1 MLIKRFAA
9 LSSCFLEA
17 GLKKAVVT
25 IPAGVSGLAAAAT
38 LLCATGTAAQAPP
51 MDEPI
56 PPDPAVVTGTLDN
69 GLTFFI
75 HQNDQPENRA
85 ELRLVVNAGSI
96 LEDDDQL
103 GLAHFVEHMAFNGTE
118 NFEKQALVE
127 YLESIGMRFGPDI
140 NAYTGFDETVYMLQ
154 VPMDDPEV
162 LSTAFQILVDWAS
175 GVLFDPEEVDKERGV
190 VIEEWRGRRGGQ
202 ARIQDQ
208 QVPLMFHGSRYAER
222 LPIGDPEILRTAP
235 AEGLQR
241 FYEDWYRPDLMAVIA
256 VGDFDAAEIE
266 ATIRDRFGGLQGP
279 AEPRPRTEAEVP
291 LKHEPLISIASDP
304 EVLGSRVGVI
314 YKQTPS
320 PNGTLGDFRQS
331 RVRSLYTGIIN
342 RRLSELQVQA
352 DPPFLG
358 AGIGIG
364 GSGVRGMDAVQL
376 SANVAD
382 NGVQR
387 GLETVLTEAERVLR
401 HGFTAGELER
411 QKASMTR
418 AYQSRLAEVENRE
431 SGMLA
436 SRYINV
442 FLEGNPYP
450 SVEVEMMLV
459 NALLPGITLEEVNA
473 VGQGWMGEPGRVILV
488 STPEKEG
495 IESPSE
501 DEMNTIFAS
510 VSAKEIAPYVDA
522 EVDAPLVAGTPSG
535 SPVVSEETVDE
546 VGVTIWELENGVRVV
561 FKPTDFKDDEVLF
574 SATSPGGTSLA
585 PDEMLTDVEG
595 ATTAVQQGGIGEF
608 DQIELRKKLTG
619 KRVRVSPSI
628 GELTEGINGMASPQD
643 LETAFQLIYLYFT
656 APRRDETAFAAF
668 KAQSAGMLSNIG
680 NSPQFVLMD
689 TVLSTM
695 SQGHPRAPGSMAE
708 ALMALQDAD
717 LDVALDFYRDRFADA
732 SDFTFYFVGAFD
744 LEGIRP
750 LVETYLGGL
759 PNLGR
764 EETWVDHGLDP
775 PPGVIE
781 KVVYKGLEPQSQTQ
795 IIFSGDGEY
804 SREESVVVGVM
815 AEILQIR
822 LRELLREDLGG
833 TYGVSVQGSLDYR
846 PDEEYAVMI
855 QFGSAPERAEEL
867 SAVVFEEIERLKA
880 EGPDAETVAN
890 VRETQRR
897 GKETDLREN
906 NYWRSQLSARESL
919 GIDIRTI
926 PEYDMIE
933 SWTAEQVRQ
942 ALIRYLRLDQYA
954 KFVLLP
960 EKKIP

>member
-1 MLIKRFAA
+1 MFDTRFPTFSSPVRGACRERAVGIATVAMPA
-9 LSSCFLEA
+9 L
-17 GLKKAVVT
+17 V
-25 IPAGVSGLAAAAT
+25 AAAT
-38 LLCATGTAAQAPP
+38 LLCAASAAAQVPA

-103 GLAHFVEHMAFNGTE
+103 GLAHFVEHMAFNGTQ
-118 NFEKQALVE
+118 NFEKQALVD

-190 VIEEWRGRRGGQ
+190 VIEEWRARRGGQ

-235 AEGLQR
+235 TEVLRR

-279 AEPRPRTEAEVP
+279 AEPRPRTETEVP
-291 LKHEPLISIASDP
+291 IDHEPLISIATDP
-304 EVLGSRVGVI
+304 EMPMNQVSVM
-314 YKQTPS
+314 YKGPANPQ
-320 PNGTLGDFRQS
+320 GTVGDFRS
-331 RVRSLYTGIIN
+331 ARVRSLYTGMLN
-342 RRLSELQVQA
+342 RRLSELELQA
-352 DPPFLG
+352 DPPFLSG
-358 AGIGIG
+358 SAGLSGGI
-364 GSGVRGMDAVQL
+364 SRNMNAAQL
-376 SANVAD
+376 AAGVAD
-382 NGVQR
+382 NGIQR
-387 GLETVLTEAERVLR
+387 GIEAVLTEAERVAR
-401 HGFTAGELER
+401 HGFTAGELGR
-411 QKASMTR
+411 QKTALR
-418 AYQSRLAEVENRE
+418 RIYESRLAEVENRE
-431 SGMLA
+431 SGSLA

-442 FLEGNPYP
+442 SLEGTPYP
-450 SVEVEMMLV
+450 SVEEEMALV
-459 NALLPGITLEEVNA
+459 DALLPGITLEEVNA
-473 VGQGWMGEPGRVILV
+473 VGQQWLEEQGRVILV
-488 STPEKEG
+488 AGPEKEG
-495 IESPSE
+495 SVMPTEE
-501 DEMNTIFAS
+501 EMTAIFAA
-510 VSAKEIAPYVDA
+510 VAGQEIAPYVDA
-522 EVDAPLVAGTPSG
+522 EVEAPLVAETPSG

-546 VGVTIWELENGVRVV
+546 IGVTIWELENGVRVV
-561 FKPTDFKDDEVLF
+561 LKPTDFKDDEVIF

-585 PDEMLTDVEG
+585 SDETFMDAEV
-595 ATTAVQQGGIGEF
+595 ATQAVGQGGVGEF
-608 DQIELRKKLTG
+608 DQIALRKKLTG
-619 KRVRVSPSI
+619 KVALVSPSI
-628 GELTEGINGMASPQD
+628 GQLTEGISGQASPQD

-656 APRRDETAFAAF
+656 APRRDEDAFAAF
-668 KAQSAGMLSNIG
+668 KAQMAAVNLGAM
-680 NSPQFVLMD
+680 PQFVLMD
-689 TVLSTM
+689 TVSSTM
-695 SQGHPRAPGSMAE
+695 SQGHPRSGGSMAQVL
-708 ALMALQDAD
+708 AAMQAAD

-732 SDFTFYFVGAFD
+732 SDFSFYFVGAFD

-750 LVETYLGGL
+750 LVETWLGGL

-764 EETWVDHGLDP
+764 VETWVDHGIDP
-775 PPGVIE
+775 PAGVIE
-781 KVVYKGLEPQSQTQ
+781 KVVHKGLEPQSQTQ

-804 SREESVVVGVM
+804 SRHEWSVIVAM
-815 AEILQIR
+815 AEVLQIR

-833 TYGVSVQGSLDYR
+833 TYGVGVSGGLNYR
-846 PDEEYAVMI
+846 PDEEYAVTI
-855 QFGSAPERAEEL
+855 NFGSDPERAEEL

-880 EGPDAETVAN
+880 EGPDPEIVAK

-897 GKETDLREN
+897 SKETNLRVN
-906 NYWRSQLSARESL
+906 GYWRLQLSSYESA
-919 GIDIRTI
+919 GRDIRTI
-926 PEYDMIE
+926 PEYDAVDN
-933 SWTAEQVRQ
+933 WTDEEVQQ
-942 ALIRYLRLDQYA
+942 AAIRYLRLDQYA
-954 KFVLLP
+954 RFVLLP